1 MSILNSDFDD
11 DEYSYEE
18 EKNLDDEIN
27 RNKGLIS
34 ECGIYGCIESIE
46 EIVQVCLESERFQDG
61 FYFINLLLE
70 AFPYNSEYWL
80 RKGSLENAIGNFE
93 ESI

>member
-46 EIVQVCLESERFQDG
+46 EIVQD
-61 FYFINLLLE
+61 
-70 AFPYNSEYWL
+70 
-80 RKGSLENAIGNFE
+80 
-93 ESI
+93 